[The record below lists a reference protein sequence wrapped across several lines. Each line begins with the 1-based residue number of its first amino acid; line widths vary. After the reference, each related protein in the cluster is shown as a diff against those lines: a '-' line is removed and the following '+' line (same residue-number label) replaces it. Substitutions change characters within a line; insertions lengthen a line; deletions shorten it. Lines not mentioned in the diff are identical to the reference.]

1 MTCRPYP
8 AHLWHWLLS
17 IIVLPIQLR
26 RALGS
31 TRLGLNTDYIFS
43 FQTVYIYNNSIEQ
56 LGVYKGPAFE
66 ANVRVTMSHT
76 REGPRNYSGKSQA
89 PHLLSL
95 FFLLKHHNQSWHEDN
110 ERKSKKGVPVSRPF
124 YRCHQEKLRGATLRW
139 DDIFLVQSPPPL
151 LFFSELLLLFIITL
165 SRCCSA
171 ISNGTWLLSVS
182 DL

>member
-1 MTCRPYP
+1 MPPISGSSLALIDFYHRT
-8 AHLWHWLLS
+8 S
-17 IIVLPIQLR
+17 IQLR

-95 FFLLKHHNQSWHEDN
+95 FFLLKHHNQSWDEDN

-124 YRCHQEKLRGATLRW
+124 YRYHQEKLRGATLRW
-139 DDIFLVQSPPPL
+139 DDIFLVQSPPPF